1 MKLTLSSA
9 FVLGAAFT
17 LLKGARMYF
26 NNLQKA
32 FTKFNKS
39 LSADKRSQFNN
50 KKAKKQGVFSAGI
63 NPTTT

>member
-1 MKLTLSSA
+1 
-9 FVLGAAFT
+9 
-17 LLKGARMYF
+17 MYF
-26 NNLQKA
+26 NNLPKA